1 MSTRGR
7 PPQASREV
15 TVRTIVKGKNFD
27 VSDGVRAYTERKL
40 SRLERMLI
48 RDPPGMSSNRFRP
61 GSRMPRQPLV
71 QARHQCG
78 AASTGANRNERP
90 APGGA
95 ASELTE
101 DPSKQISEE
110 ARLVLLA

>member
-1 MSTRGR
+1 
-7 PPQASREV
+7 
-15 TVRTIVKGKNFD
+15 
-27 VSDGVRAYTERKL
+27 
-40 SRLERMLI
+40 
-48 RDPPGMSSNRFRP
+48 
-61 GSRMPRQPLV
+61 MPRQPLV

-90 APGGA
+90 APGGT